1 VEISN
6 LNNPHPAIEKER
18 YFTPDV
24 LRGLAICGMLL
35 VNIYAYAFPGWEGTS
50 AEEYVVSI
58 YDNIALMFTGVFL
71 GGKFLTIFSVLFGLG
86 LALQFDRANKGDRNI
101 KRTFIRR
108 LIVLFF
114 IGILH
119 GLLLFSADILAF
131 YAIMGLLAYL
141 FRNSSDKTLI
151 TAIVA
156 CVIISIIIISSILM
170 RYPELTGRSE
180 PNWGR
185 LAEQRGTELN
195 AAHENSD
202 LEKSLIQNDLRLRLY
217 EFMAND
223 KEIYSSGVFGEIVLH
238 RAVQFYIV
246 GMPLRLALVTWRCL
260 PLFLLGILFFRSGIF
275 LDKPENR
282 KKYRYLF
289 GFGFAA
295 GMGLQTISFLGFS
308 NIGANPILTVMVIS
322 GMILGFPVLGLA
334 YAGGIS
340 LLCLKDK
347 FVPMLRPLAA
357 AGRMALSNYV
367 GQSIICGFIFN
378 SYGLGLYG
386 ELNPLATIIIAI
398 MLLIFQIA
406 FSVFWLNR
414 FQFGPL
420 EWIWKSLTYMKKPG
434 FIKSRS
440 AVSTAEL
447 EVKNEYR

>member
-1 VEISN
+1 
-6 LNNPHPAIEKER
+6 
-18 YFTPDV
+18 
-24 LRGLAICGMLL
+24 
-35 VNIYAYAFPGWEGTS
+35 
-50 AEEYVVSI
+50 
-58 YDNIALMFTGVFL
+58 
-71 GGKFLTIFSVLFGLG
+71 
-86 LALQFDRANKGDRNI
+86 
-101 KRTFIRR
+101 
-108 LIVLFF
+108 
-114 IGILH
+114 
-119 GLLLFSADILAF
+119 
-131 YAIMGLLAYL
+131 
-141 FRNSSDKTLI
+141 
-151 TAIVA
+151 
-156 CVIISIIIISSILM
+156 
-170 RYPELTGRSE
+170 
-180 PNWGR
+180 
-185 LAEQRGTELN
+185 
-195 AAHENSD
+195 
-202 LEKSLIQNDLRLRLY
+202 
-217 EFMAND
+217 MAND

-260 PLFLLGILFFRSGIF
+260 PLFL
-275 LDKPENR
+275 
-282 KKYRYLF
+282 
-289 GFGFAA
+289 
-295 GMGLQTISFLGFS
+295 MGLQTISFLGFS

-406 FSVFWLNR
+406 FSVFWLNC

-440 AVSTAEL
+440 AVSTAKL